1 MQRGNGNRKI
11 ITNYR
16 HCNNFSDIW
25 DGITDSLYYYA
36 YIMLFKTNKNS
47 SSEIFG
53 GVASNLDAL
62 ILAFDSLSFCFRSS
76 IFTYTTYKY
85 IHKT

>member
-1 MQRGNGNRKI
+1 M
-11 ITNYR
+11 

-25 DGITDSLYYYA
+25 DGITDSLNYYA

-53 GVASNLDAL
+53 GVASNLDAS

-76 IFTYTTYKY
+76 NKIFIQLLWLFLK
-85 IHKT
+85 ISNSGCLKRKIS